1 MEEGEKVMALRIG
14 VERRSGWIVALAC
27 GLTFLSQSVPTVAR
41 ADEPDR
47 LRNIVEPITAK
58 KPLKIGVTL
67 VHLHDDFWKGI
78 AYGIVDEA
86 KRSGV
91 KVLQVSVAG
100 AYGNVKEQ
108 FAQLDA
114 LKSLGADV
122 VVIGAAAYDG
132 YNPILK
138 SLQSSGIKVVAAG
151 IPVNSAA
158 VDFGVGQDDKAI
170 GVALEDVVCKAKGAG
185 PAEVITIPGPAG
197 AEWAH
202 LRHVGF
208 DEAAKKCPGLTVDEG
223 AVGGGLGIDQG
234 LAQASDMLHKHP
246 DAGFI
251 YTPEI
256 SLGMGAVQ
264 ATKQLNKPTKVVSS
278 SIVREAFPLLKDGH
292 LLAVASEAG
301 IVMGRLIVQ
310 YAIRENE
317 GLPMPKLEKDGT
329 LYPALMVPVTMVTP
343 ANADTYPAEL
353 YELPPKDWSIQAV
366 Q

>member
-1 MEEGEKVMALRIG
+1 MPGSIATTTRQFVISTVVIG
-14 VERRSGWIVALAC
+14 LSFFNAARSH
-27 GLTFLSQSVPTVAR
+27 

-47 LRNIVEPITAK
+47 LRHIIEPVVAT

-86 KRSGV
+86 KRSHV
-91 KVLQVSVAG
+91 QVLQTSVAG
-100 AYGNVKEQ
+100 GYGNVKEQ
-108 FAQLDA
+108 FAQLET

-122 VVIGAAAYDG
+122 VVIGAAAFDG
-132 YNPILK
+132 YNAILRNLK
-138 SLQSSGIKVVAAG
+138 SSGIKVVAAG

-158 VDFGVGQDDKAI
+158 VAFGVGQDDKAI
-170 GVALEDVVCKAKGAG
+170 GAALEDVVCKGKGSS
-185 PAEVITIPGPAG
+185 PASVIAIPGPAG

-208 DEAAKKCPGLTVDEG
+208 QEEAKKCPNLKVIDG
-223 AVGGGLGIDQG
+223 AVGGGLGIEQG
-234 LAQASDMLHKHP
+234 LSQASDLLLKNP

-264 ATKQLNKPTKVVSS
+264 AAKQLNKPTKVVSS
-278 SIVREAFPLLKDGH
+278 SVVREAIPMLKDGR
-292 LLAVASEAG
+292 LLAVCSEAG
-301 IVMGRLIVQ
+301 IIMGRLIVQ

-317 GLPMPKLEKDGT
+317 GLPTPNLTKAGT
-329 LYPALMVPVTMVTP
+329 PYPALMVPITMITQ
-343 ANADTYPAEL
+343 ANADTYPFDL
-353 YELPPKDWSIQAV
+353 YELPPKDWSIQAM

>member
-1 MEEGEKVMALRIG
+1 MVVWKSVT
-14 VERRSGWIVALAC
+14 RRRTLASAFVLGLVAL
-27 GLTFLSQSVPTVAR
+27 GLATPPSAR
-41 ADEPDR
+41 AEEVDR
-47 LRNIVEPITAK
+47 LRHIVEPVVAK

-67 VHLHDDFWKGI
+67 VHLHDDFWRGI

-86 KRSGV
+86 KRSNV

-108 FAQLDA
+108 FAQLQT

-122 VVIGAAAYDG
+122 VVIGAAAFDG
-132 YNPILK
+132 YNPILRNLK
-138 SLQSSGIKVVAAG
+138 KDGIKIVAAG

-170 GVALEDVVCKAKGAG
+170 GVALEEVVCKAKGQG
-185 PAEVITIPGPAG
+185 PGEVITVPGPAG

-208 DEAAKKCPGLTVDEG
+208 QEAAKKCPGLKVVEG
-223 AVGGGLGIDQG
+223 AVGGGLGIEQG
-234 LAQASDMLHKHP
+234 LSQTSDLLLKNP
-246 DAGFI
+246 DAGFV

-264 ATKQLNKPTKVVSS
+264 AVKQLNKATKVVSS
-278 SIVREAFPLLKDGH
+278 SVVREAIPMLKDGR
-292 LLAVASEAG
+292 LLAICSEPG
-301 IVMGRLIVQ
+301 IIMGRLIVQ
-310 YAIRENE
+310 YAIRQNE
-317 GLPMPKLEKDGT
+317 GLPMPNLEKAGT
-329 LYPALMVPVTMVTP
+329 PYPALMVPITMITP
-343 ANADTYPAEL
+343 QNADAYPFDA
-353 YELPPKDWSIQAV
+353 YELPPKDWSIQAM